1 MSRTAMAAYS
11 RFAAEAAAC
20 VPLIGLHVKPELK
33 AVLETVGMD
42 GEVPVGMGGAGDG
55 WHGR

>member
-1 MSRTAMAAYS
+1 MEAYG

-20 VPLIGLHVKPELK
+20 VPLIGLHVKPQLK

-42 GEVPVGMGGAGDG
+42 GEVSVSMSI
-55 WHGR
+55 